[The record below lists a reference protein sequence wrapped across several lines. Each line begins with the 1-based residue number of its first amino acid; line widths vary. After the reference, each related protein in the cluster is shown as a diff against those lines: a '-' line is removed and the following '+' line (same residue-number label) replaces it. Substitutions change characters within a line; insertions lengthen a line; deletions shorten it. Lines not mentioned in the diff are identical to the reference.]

1 MNPGPAISADASQ
14 PLGSRR
20 RAGTVSA
27 TTRGGFPAC
36 RASTSATLV
45 ARSPNFRSAGT
56 STVKGGGRSTGS
68 SPAVI
73 ASISAWRRSASRCR
87 FIPVRTAP
95 KPVAGLR
102 REQGPGRDHDGRL
115 YRLRNGPVKRIRGP
129 GRCSRAARR
138 RRFLRA
144 IAAGSLL
151 RGRRLLRLR
160 TLALDQLDDGQ
171 VRGVAEAVA
180 ELHHARVT
188 TVTLGVARR
197 DLVEEF
203 LHDARAPQHR
213 RGTAP

>member
-20 RAGTVSA
+20 RASTASA

-56 STVKGGGRSTGS
+56 STAKGGGRSTGS

-73 ASISAWRRSASRCR
+73 ASVSAWRRSASRCR

-95 KPVAGLR
+95 PPAGSFGGTLLFR
-102 REQGPGRDHDGRL
+102 GARGARTASRGGAPSRH
-115 YRLRNGPVKRIRGP
+115 PAAKRSAP
-129 GRCSRAARR
+129 SSPSARR
-138 RRFLRA
+138 RRFLFLRA

-151 RGRRLLRLR
+151 LGRRLLRLR
-160 TLALDQLDDGQ
+160 TLPLDQFDDRQ
-171 VRGVAEAVA
+171 VHGVAEAVA
-180 ELHHARVT
+180 ELHHACVT

-197 DLVEEF
+197 DLVE
-203 LHDARAPQHR
+203 
-213 RGTAP
+213 